1 LKCPYCDANDDK
13 VVDSR
18 PAEDG
23 AAIRR
28 RRECLACGARFT
40 TYEKVESLPLMVIK
54 KDGSRQPFDREKLL
68 MGIMK
73 SCAKRPVTTEQ
84 IERLIDTIERV
95 AGNMM
100 KREITTSKIGELVL
114 RYLRN
119 LDEVAYIRFAS
130 VYRDFGDIHSF
141 VEEMRILQEQDRQAS
156 DGAHS
161 LDGVTLSDDAVAAID
176 DACLADV
183 AATTDDDP
191 SSHDVDSPDAAF

>member
-1 LKCPYCDANDDK
+1 LKCPYCDANNDK

-28 RRECLACGARFT
+28 RRECLVCGTRFT

-141 VEEMRILQEQDRQAS
+141 VEEMRSLQEQDRQAS
-156 DGAHS
+156 DS
-161 LDGVTLSDDAVAAID
+161 TDPLDDVALSNAVEVID
-176 DACLADV
+176 DADL
-183 AATTDDDP
+183 TDA
-191 SSHDVDSPDAAF
+191 DAAFSSYDADSHDATI

>member
-1 LKCPYCDANDDK
+1 LKCPFCEANNDK

-28 RRECLACGARFT
+28 RRECLVCSARFT
-40 TYEKVESLPLMVIK
+40 TYEKIESLPLMVIK

-114 RYLRN
+114 RYLRS

-141 VEEMRILQEQDRQAS
+141 FEEVRSLQEQEQQVSYVADP
-156 DGAHS
+156 
-161 LDGVTLSDDAVAAID
+161 LDDTHPV
-176 DACLADV
+176 DV
-183 AATTDDDP
+183 AALIDDTA
-191 SSHDVDSPDAAF
+191 SPDNTDTPDVTL

>member
-1 LKCPYCDANDDK
+1 
-13 VVDSR
+13 
-18 PAEDG
+18 
-23 AAIRR
+23 
-28 RRECLACGARFT
+28 
-40 TYEKVESLPLMVIK
+40 MVIK